1 MIDQLLQFEDLSGTY
16 SVADITLSMTL
27 SLVLASII
35 AKVYQV
41 THRGSSYTQ
50 SYVHTLIMMGMLVSL
65 VMLVVGSNL
74 ARAFSLV
81 GALSIVR
88 FRNAVKETRDV
99 GYIFFAMAIGM
110 AAGTRFYVLGTVATV
125 VICLAM
131 LIMTRFDL
139 YRHTAT
145 TQLFKIQLPSEDGFE
160 GHLDALLL
168 RYTDESSLVSVDS
181 VRGGLLTEITYS
193 IRLKK
198 GAALSDLVRDAQA
211 VNGAQKVTVLTGY
224 GQNDL

>member
-1 MIDQLLQFEDLSGTY
+1 MINELFQFEDLSGTY
-16 SVADITLSMTL
+16 SATDITLSMLL
-27 SLVLASII
+27 SLVLTSII

-99 GYIFFAMAIGM
+99 GFIFFAMAVGM
-110 AAGTRFYVLGTVATV
+110 ATGTRFYVLAGVATA

-131 LIMTRFDL
+131 VILTRFDL
-139 YRHTAT
+139 YRHTANS
-145 TQLFKIQLPSEDGFE
+145 QILKVQVPSDVAFE
-160 GHLDALLL
+160 SHLDTLLVS
-168 RYTDESSLVSVDS
+168 YTDESSLVAADTI
-181 VRGGLLTEITYS
+181 RGGALIEVTYTV
-193 IRLKK
+193 RLKK
-198 GAALSDLVRDAQA
+198 GVAISDLVRDVQA
-211 VNGAQKVTVLTGY
+211 VAGTQSVSVLTGY

>member
-1 MIDQLLQFEDLSGTY
+1 MFDEFLNFEDLSGTY
-16 SVADITLSMTL
+16 SVADITLAMFL

-41 THRGSSYTQ
+41 THKGSSYTQ
-50 SYVHTLIMMGMLVSL
+50 SYVHTLIMMSMLVSL

-110 AAGTRFYVLGTVATV
+110 ATGTRFYVLSLVATA

-131 LIMTRFDL
+131 VVLSRFDL

-145 TQLFKIQLPSEDGFE
+145 TQLLKVQLPADMDFESALDG
-160 GHLDALLL
+160 LLL
-168 RYTDESSLVSVDS
+168 QYTDESTLISVDT
-181 VRGGLLTEITYS
+181 VRGGVLTEVMYS
-193 IRLKK
+193 VQLKK
-198 GAALSDLVRDAQA
+198 ATTLSDFVREARELS
-211 VNGAQKVTVLTGY
+211 GGQKVSVLTGY

>member
-1 MIDQLLQFEDLSGTY
+1 MIEDLLNFEDLSGTY
-16 SVADITLSMTL
+16 TVTDISL
-27 SLVLASII
+27 SLALSLACTAAI
-35 AKVYQV
+35 AKVYQM

-110 AAGTRFYVLGTVATV
+110 ATGTRFYVLAVVATV
-125 VICLAM
+125 VISLAM
-131 LIMTRFDL
+131 VLLRRFDL
-139 YRHTAT
+139 YRHTAS
-145 TQLFKIQLPSEDGFE
+145 TQLLKVQLPADLPFESALDG
-160 GHLDALLL
+160 LLL
-168 RYTDESSLVSVDS
+168 RHTDESSLVSAESIRGGALTEVVYS
-181 VRGGLLTEITYS
+181 VR
-193 IRLKK
+193 LKR
-198 GAALSDLVRDAQA
+198 GAALSDLLAEARDVSGGQRVSILA
-211 VNGAQKVTVLTGY
+211 GY
-224 GQNDL
+224 DQNDL

>member
-1 MIDQLLQFEDLSGTY
+1 MLDQFTNFEDLSGTY
-16 SVADITLSMTL
+16 SVADVTLSMVL
-27 SLVLASII
+27 ALVLTSVI
-35 AKVYQV
+35 AKVYQA
-41 THRGSSYTQ
+41 THKGSSYTQ

-110 AAGTRFYVLGTVATV
+110 ATGTRFYVLAVIATA

-131 LIMTRFDL
+131 VVLNRFDL
-139 YRHTAT
+139 YRHTSV
-145 TQLFKIQLPSEDGFE
+145 TQLLKLQLPADVDVE
-160 GHLDALLL
+160 GTVDRLLL
-168 RYTDESSLVSVDS
+168 DNTTESSLVSIET
-181 VRGGLLTEITYS
+181 VRGGLLTEVTYA

-198 GAALSDLVRDAQA
+198 GRTVSALVDQA
-211 VNGAQKVTVLTGY
+211 RALEGAQKVSVLTGY
-224 GQNDL
+224 GQGDL